1 MLLLIGNSDGRTL
14 TGSLKILMQFKIK
27 EMYVCFPK
35 NDYQNY
41 NSVKSYVPF
50 SKHRYLL
57 QPLRQN
63 IFYLLGKDASK
74 PFRLTSFILPFI
86 YSSFY
91 IRQYIM
97 FQVKVF
103 YGPLLLL
110 WLYYT
115 YWHWSNIQPYLL
127 LNYLLVYYTMKESTF
142 NIAYLNIFWHFPFTF
157 IYIYSLRQLWIT
169 HMLCIYM
176 TKTASSY
183 RIREEA
189 FSRHQR
195 TSVWVK

>member
-1 MLLLIGNSDGRTL
+1 MHQNPFVLHLLY
-14 TGSLKILMQFKIK
+14 F
-27 EMYVCFPK
+27 
-35 NDYQNY
+35 
-41 NSVKSYVPF
+41 
-50 SKHRYLL
+50 LL
-57 QPLRQN
+57 
-63 IFYLLGKDASK
+63 YAA
-74 PFRLTSFILPFI
+74 PFI
-86 YSSFY
+86 YVNISCFKWKYFMVHYFY
-91 IRQYIM
+91 
-97 FQVKVF
+97 FD
-103 YGPLLLL
+103 
-110 WLYYT
+110 YT

-157 IYIYSLRQLWIT
+157 TYIYSLRQLWIT